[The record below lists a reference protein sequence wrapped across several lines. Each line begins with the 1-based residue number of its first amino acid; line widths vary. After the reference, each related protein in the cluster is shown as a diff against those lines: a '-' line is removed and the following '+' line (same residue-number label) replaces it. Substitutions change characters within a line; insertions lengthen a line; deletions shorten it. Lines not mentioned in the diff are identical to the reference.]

1 MRWIKL
7 RLFGGP
13 ALQPAS
19 AGLPIRKKTLTRAL
33 VLPGGATSTSARC
46 LKSRYLFGFLRF
58 LELACSSATGAGMSF
73 RRHRFGWAPSSSP
86 PPSPARRL
94 LAWRRPVGISGPP
107 GRTGELGRTL
117 HFAKVPKRE
126 KAEVPAVFAAT
137 KTRSPPAT
145 SRAAN
150 AAEAPVFPGQTTP
163 PRQSWVGAH

>member
-1 MRWIKL
+1 MSGSEGKADL
-7 RLFGGP
+7 VA
-13 ALQPAS
+13 ALLEVREWPGIV
-19 AGLPIRKKTLTRAL
+19 GLQ
-33 VLPGGATSTSARC
+33 
-46 LKSRYLFGFLRF
+46 
-58 LELACSSATGAGMSF
+58 
-73 RRHRFGWAPSSSP
+73 RFGWAPSSSP

-150 AAEAPVFPGQTTP
+150 AA
-163 PRQSWVGAH
+163 